1 MSNRIN
7 SRPGWK
13 TDRVERF
20 IALARVIAAFER
32 LWSGLWPATGLI
44 GLWLAAALFGTFAR
58 LPGWLH
64 LFLLLLV
71 IVAIADRIFLQWQ
84 SFAWPSWQ
92 EGARR
97 LERDSTLAHRPI
109 SEAEDTLVLGRGNA
123 FAEALW
129 RAHRRAALARITR
142 LRLGLAHPDLAKKDP
157 RGLRFAVLALVVG
170 GVVVAGHNWSAR
182 LAGAFRPDFSPA
194 QSARLDAWITP
205 PAYTGEAPLYLGGH
219 TKRILV
225 PQGSQLV
232 IHVHGALAPPRLTS
246 DQGRTPRFAAPSGGH
261 RGEFVNTSALI
272 TSQRLTVIADGHT
285 LAHWQI
291 EVQADR
297 PPVVGFAAPPQ
308 PTARDATK
316 ISILAKDDYGIAK
329 LELSLTPLEGV
340 RKTPVVV
347 ALPVDDPS
355 AKTLR
360 ETVYEDL
367 TQSPYAGIKV
377 RAILKATD
385 AAGKS
390 GQSAAAIFTLPQRIF
405 TNPLARALVEQRR
418 NLIVGDLA
426 ALPNVVATL
435 NALTLA
441 PQYFFADRL
450 GAYLAIR
457 SAYHALLNLH
467 DRHDLVRVEDL
478 LWQTALALDH
488 KDATRLGQQ
497 LRALQAMLT
506 KALASGAPQSQ
517 INALMQRYQKVLQEY
532 LAKLAQNAAP
542 GAMTSPQPHVRII
555 TGQELQDMMKAIQQ
569 LAQIGDRAKAA
580 QLLALLQNL
589 IENMQVQ
596 TAQGEMGSGQSAAG
610 KAATDA
616 IKKLGDITGR
626 QRELLDK
633 TYRLRQGDSVPKD
646 GTPKA
651 LAEAQSRLKTALGQ
665 VLKGLGANHAKI
677 PESLNDAAKAMGKA
691 AEELFARHLYD
702 AGTAQ
707 KQALLDLQK
716 GIANLAEQAGSGV
729 AGTASEN
736 QDPFGRP
743 QGAQG
748 AISGENLQLPDKSTL
763 KRARQILQELRKR
776 AGESGRSREE
786 LDYIDR
792 LLKEFD

>member
-1 MSNRIN
+1 MSNRTN

-13 TDRVERF
+13 TDRIERF
-20 IALARVIAAFER
+20 IALARVIVAFER
-32 LWSGLWPATGLI
+32 LWSGLWPATGLLA
-44 GLWLAAALFGTFAR
+44 LWLAAGLFGVFAL

-71 IVAIADRIFLQWQ
+71 IVTIADRIFLQWQ

-92 EGARR
+92 DGARR
-97 LERDSTLAHRPI
+97 LERASTLEHRPI
-109 SEAEDTLVLGRGNA
+109 SEAKDTLVLGRGNA

-129 RAHRRAALARITR
+129 RAHRRTALARITR
-142 LRLGLAHPDLAKKDP
+142 LRLGLAHPRLAEKDP
-157 RGLRFAVLALVVG
+157 RGLRFAALALLVG
-170 GVVVAGHNWSAR
+170 SAVVAGHNWPAR
-182 LAGAFRPDFSPA
+182 LASAFLPDFTPA
-194 QSARLDAWITP
+194 QSAHLDAWITP
-205 PAYTGEAPLYLGGH
+205 PAYTGEAPLYLSRR

-232 IHVHGALAPPRLTS
+232 IRVHGALAPPRLTS
-246 DQGRTPRFAAPSGGH
+246 DQGRTPRFTASPDGQS
-261 RGEFVNTSALI
+261 GEFMSTSALM
-272 TSQRLTVIADGHT
+272 TGGRLAVIADGHT
-285 LAHWQI
+285 LARWQI
-291 EVQADR
+291 EVAADR

-308 PTARDATK
+308 PTARNATK
-316 ISILAKDDYGIAK
+316 FSILAKDEYGIAK
-329 LELSLTPLEGV
+329 LELSLSPLEGV
-340 RKTPVVV
+340 HKTPMVV

-360 ETVYEDL
+360 ETLYEDL

-390 GQSAAAIFTLPQRIF
+390 GHSAAAVFTLPQRIF
-405 TNPLARALVEQRR
+405 TNPLARALIEQRR

-426 ALPNVVATL
+426 ALPKVVATL

-441 PQYFFADRL
+441 PQYFFADRM

-457 SAYHALLNLH
+457 SAYHALRDLH

-478 LWQTALALDH
+478 LWQTALGLDH
-488 KDATRLGQQ
+488 KDATRLAQQ

-517 INALMQRYQKVLQEY
+517 ISQLMQRYQKVLQDY

-542 GAMTSPQPHVRII
+542 GAITSPAPHVRII
-555 TGQELQDMMKAIQQ
+555 TGQELEDMMKTIQQ

-596 TAQGEMGSGQSAAG
+596 TAQGQSGGGQSAAG
-610 KAATDA
+610 KAAADA
-616 IKKLGDITGR
+616 IKKLSDITGR

-633 TYRLRQGDSVPKD
+633 TYRLRQGDSAPHD
-646 GTPKA
+646 GTSKA
-651 LAEAQSRLKTALGQ
+651 LAEAQSRLKTALDQ
-665 VLKGLGANHAKI
+665 VLGASHAKI
-677 PESLNDAAKAMGKA
+677 SESLKEAATAMGRA
-691 AEELFARHLYD
+691 AEKLFARHLYD
-702 AGTAQ
+702 AGRAQ
-707 KQALLDLQK
+707 KQALQDLQK
-716 GIANLAEQAGSGV
+716 GIASLANQAGSGV
-729 AGTASEN
+729 AGEASES

-776 AGESGRSREE
+776 AGEGGRSQEE

>member
-20 IALARVIAAFER
+20 IALARGIVAFER
-32 LWSGLWPATGLI
+32 LWPALWPATGLV
-44 GLWLAAALFGTFAR
+44 GLWLAAGLFGVLTL
-58 LPGWLH
+58 LPAWLH

-71 IVAIADRIFLQWQ
+71 IVATADRLLAQGQ
-84 SFAWPSWQ
+84 SFVWPSWQ
-92 EGARR
+92 DGARR
-97 LERDSTLAHRPI
+97 LECDSTLAHRPI
-109 SEAEDTLVLGRGNA
+109 SEAEDTLALGRGNA
-123 FAEALW
+123 YAEALW

-142 LRLGLAHPDLAKKDP
+142 LRLGLAHPGLAKKDP
-157 RGLRFAVLALVVG
+157 RGLRFVVLALLAG
-170 GVVVAGHNWSAR
+170 SVVVAGRNWPAR
-182 LAGAFRPDFSPA
+182 LASAFLPDFTGA
-194 QSARLDAWITP
+194 QSAHLDAWITP
-205 PAYTGEAPLYLGGH
+205 PAYTGEAPLYLSGQATH
-219 TKRILV
+219 IQV

-232 IHVHGALAPPRLTS
+232 IRVYGALAPPRLTR
-246 DQGRTPRFAAPSGGH
+246 DQGHLPRFTAASAGH
-261 RGEFVNTSALI
+261 GEFTS
-272 TSQRLTVIADGHT
+272 SERLTTSGPIAVIADGHT
-285 LAHWQI
+285 LARWQI
-291 EVQADR
+291 DVAADR
-297 PPVVGFAAPPQ
+297 PPVVSFAAPPQ

-316 ISILAKDDYGIAK
+316 VSILAKDDYGIAR
-329 LELSLTPLEGV
+329 LELSLTPLDGV
-340 RKTPVVV
+340 RKTPEVVS
-347 ALPVDDPS
+347 LPVDDPS
-355 AKTLR
+355 AKTLH

-367 TQSPYAGIKV
+367 TQSPYAGIRV

-418 NLIVGDLA
+418 DLIVGDLA
-426 ALPNVVATL
+426 AIPKVVTTL

-441 PQYFFADRL
+441 PQYFYGDRL

-457 SAYHALLNLH
+457 SAYHALRNLH
-467 DRHDLVRVEDL
+467 DRHDMIRVEDL

-488 KDATRLGQQ
+488 KDASNLAQQ

-517 INALMQRYQKVLQEY
+517 ITQLMQRYQKVLQDY

-542 GAMTSPQPHVRII
+542 GAMTSPPPHVRII
-555 TGQELQDMMKAIQQ
+555 TGQELKDMMKAIEQ
-569 LAQIGDRAKAA
+569 LAQVGDRAKAA

-589 IENMQVQ
+589 LENMQVQ
-596 TAQGEMGSGQSAAG
+596 TAQGATGAGQSTAG
-610 KAATDA
+610 KAATEA

-633 TYRLRQGDSVPKD
+633 TYRLRQGDSVPRD
-646 GTPKA
+646 GTPQA
-651 LAEAQSRLKTALGQ
+651 LAQAQTGLKGELGQ
-665 VLKGLGANHAKI
+665 VLGALGASHAKI
-677 PESLNDAAKAMGKA
+677 PESLKDAAKAMGQA
-691 AEELFARHLYD
+691 AQELFNRHLYA

-707 KQALLDLQK
+707 KKALEDLQK
-716 GIANLAEQAGSGV
+716 GVASLAQEAGSGLSG
-729 AGTASEN
+729 AAAQN

-748 AISGENLQLPDKSTL
+748 AISGENLELPDKSTL

-776 AGESGRSREE
+776 AGERGRPKEE